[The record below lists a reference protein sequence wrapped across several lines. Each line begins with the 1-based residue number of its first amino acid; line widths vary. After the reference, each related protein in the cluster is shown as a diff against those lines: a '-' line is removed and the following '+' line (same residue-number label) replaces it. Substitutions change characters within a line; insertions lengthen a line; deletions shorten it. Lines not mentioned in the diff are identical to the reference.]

1 MAVNVWTDLEKRYA
15 TTHYHACERPT
26 DEIELSAVGHTPRA
40 PGASERRAFAA
51 VVLLRSI
58 RCAHL
63 CVTEYRPRTAT
74 LYHTGHPRSW
84 TPSCLTDSLL
94 SRLIRAR
101 DSNSWPMPA
110 HRSRRAFF
118 LPSMRA
124 CVRRGFGRPFPTA
137 LVLPERA
144 YVIVPLKTPTL
155 VRPERQAE
163 RAAAATIVRPT
174 TSRAVS
180 PDTPDRP
187 IRGKSGAWFGK
198 LRCVR
203 PSKKMRI

>member
-15 TTHYHACERPT
+15 TTHYHACGRPT

-110 HRSRRAFF
+110 RRSRRAFF

-137 LVLPERA
+137 GASRA
-144 YVIVPLKTPTL
+144 SL
-155 VRPERQAE
+155 RHC
-163 RAAAATIVRPT
+163 T
-174 TSRAVS
+174 TSKHRRWCGQSV
-180 PDTPDRP
+180 R
-187 IRGKSGAWFGK
+187 RSGQP
-198 LRCVR
+198 RR
-203 PSKKMRI
+203 PSCGPRHRARCRRTRRIARSVANLELGLANCVVSARRKR

>member
-1 MAVNVWTDLEKRYA
+1 VAVNVWTDLEKRYA

-84 TPSCLTDSLL
+84 APSCLTDSLL

-110 HRSRRAFF
+110 RRSRRAFF

-124 CVRRGFGRPFPTA
+124 CVRRGFGRPFPA
-137 LVLPERA
+137 RWCFPSE
-144 YVIVPLKTPTL
+144 PTSL
-155 VRPERQAE
+155 YPSKHRRWCGQSVRR
-163 RAAAATIVRPT
+163 
-174 TSRAVS
+174 
-180 PDTPDRP
+180 
-187 IRGKSGAWFGK
+187 SGQP
-198 LRCVR
+198 RR
-203 PSKKMRI
+203 PSCGPRHRARCRRTRRIARSVANLELGLANCVVSARRKR

>member
-1 MAVNVWTDLEKRYA
+1 VAVNVWTDLEKRYA
-15 TTHYHACERPT
+15 TTHYHACERPA

-40 PGASERRAFAA
+40 SGASERRAFAA

-110 HRSRRAFF
+110 RRSRRASF

-124 CVRRGFGRPFPTA
+124 CVAASGARFQRRWCFPSEPTS
-137 LVLPERA
+137 L
-144 YVIVPLKTPTL
+144 YHLKTPCGQS
-155 VRPERQAE
+155 VRRSGQPRRPSCGP
-163 RAAAATIVRPT
+163 RA
-174 TSRAVS
+174 SRAVS
-180 PDTPDRP
+180 SPSHYAGHDRP

-198 LRCVR
+198 LTR
-203 PSKKMRI
+203 PPPRR

>member
-110 HRSRRAFF
+110 RRSRRAFF

-124 CVRRGFGRPFPTA
+124 CVAASGARFQRRWCFPS
-137 LVLPERA
+137 E
-144 YVIVPLKTPTL
+144 PTSLYHPTSPML
-155 VRPERQAE
+155 VRPEHQAE
-163 RAAAATIVRPT
+163 RAAAATIVRP
-174 TSRAVS
+174 RIA
-180 PDTPDRP
+180 
-187 IRGKSGAWFGK
+187 RGVESES
-198 LRCVR
+198 LCRT
-203 PSKKMRI
+203 